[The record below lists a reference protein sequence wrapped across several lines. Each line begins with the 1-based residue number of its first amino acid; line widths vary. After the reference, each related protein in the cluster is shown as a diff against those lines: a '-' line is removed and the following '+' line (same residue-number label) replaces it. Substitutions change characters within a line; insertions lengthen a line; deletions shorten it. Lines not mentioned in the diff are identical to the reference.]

1 MWVVL
6 PPLFAFFHQATAC
19 NAGTHVLQRSAE
31 RFKEREK
38 ERDPALRHGHG
49 AQKIKLSAA
58 STTDDDDP
66 VSLEG

>member
-1 MWVVL
+1 MPELMFCKEVL
-6 PPLFAFFHQATAC
+6 KD
-19 NAGTHVLQRSAE
+19 S
-31 RFKEREK
+31 KIEK
-38 ERDPALRHGHG
+38 KKRDPALRHGHG